1 MIVPL
6 QGVAFTFIL
15 SIGEQLFIAQINIKK
30 THIYLGIYTMAYAQ
44 RTALFIDGSN
54 FFATTKLLDIDIDYS
69 KMLNEFASKGD
80 LVRAYYYTA
89 LPDIS
94 EPTPIR
100 KLIDFLDYNGFQV
113 VSKQTREFTDPTT
126 GKKRIKGNMDMELAL
141 DMLKLAPHIDHAF
154 LFSGDGDFCRLLQ
167 EVQDL
172 GVKVTVVSSMNTHPV
187 MVADALRR
195 KADHFIE
202 LQDIAPL
209 ITRKS

>member
-1 MIVPL
+1 M
-6 QGVAFTFIL
+6 AFL
-15 SIGEQLFIAQINIKK
+15 
-30 THIYLGIYTMAYAQ
+30 Q

-54 FFATTKLLDIDIDYS
+54 FFATTKLLDLDIDYA
-69 KMLNEFASKGD
+69 KMLNVFAEKGD

-89 LPDIS
+89 LPDAH
-94 EPTPIR
+94 EPSPIR
-100 KLIDFLDYNGFQV
+100 KLIDYLDYNGFQV
-113 VSKQTREFTDPTT
+113 VSKQTREFIDPTT

-141 DMLKLAPHIDHAF
+141 DMLKLAPHIDHAY

-172 GVKVTVVSSMNTHPV
+172 GVRVTVVSSTNTHPV

-202 LQDIAPL
+202 LQDIASEV
-209 ITRKS
+209 TRRS

>member
-1 MIVPL
+1 
-6 QGVAFTFIL
+6 
-15 SIGEQLFIAQINIKK
+15 
-30 THIYLGIYTMAYAQ
+30 MAYAQ

-54 FFATTKLLDIDIDYS
+54 FFATAKLLDLDIDYA
-69 KMLNEFASKGD
+69 KMLAHFADKGD

-89 LPDIS
+89 LPDVS
-94 EPTPIR
+94 ETTPIR

-113 VSKQTREFTDPTT
+113 VSKQTREFTDHAT

-141 DMLKLAPHIDHAF
+141 DMLKLAPHIDHAY

-172 GVKVTVVSSMNTHPV
+172 GVKVTVVSSMNTYPP
-187 MVADALRR
+187 MVADSLRR

-202 LQDIAPL
+202 LEEIAHD
-209 ITRKS
+209 ITR

>member
-1 MIVPL
+1 MSLP
-6 QGVAFTFIL
+6 
-15 SIGEQLFIAQINIKK
+15 
-30 THIYLGIYTMAYAQ
+30 Q

-54 FFATTKLLDIDIDYS
+54 FFATTKLLDLDIDYV
-69 KMLNEFASKGD
+69 KMLQKFAEKGD

-89 LPDIS
+89 LPDAN

-113 VSKQTREFTDPTT
+113 VSKKTREFIDPTT
-126 GKKRIKGNMDMELAL
+126 GKRRIKGNMDMELAL
-141 DMLKLAPHIDHAF
+141 DMLKVAPHIDHAY

-172 GVKVTVVSSMNTHPV
+172 GVRVTVVSSLNTSPV

-195 KADHFIE
+195 KADNFIE
-202 LQDIAPL
+202 LNDIAAA
-209 ITRKS
+209 ITRSA